1 MAPLF
6 STPVRLNENVG
17 NNAFGRYLE
26 GGNFLDV
33 PVRIHGSF
41 DDVKIG
47 ERTAFREFDSEEK
60 VVEYVGLEAFVS
72 TEWNGVP
79 VAVFDNHNF
88 ALAFWY
94 EALASGVF
102 SKGATLAHIDMHSD
116 LWPNENDLD
125 LARVGDTEYVENFV
139 NLRTSVGNY
148 IEPAMRSGMF
158 DRFIRIE
165 GEGDL
170 NRELAAVLDGEY
182 GDVLTGA
189 TSDGRIENR
198 KMGDGFR
205 SAHPFVVPKSPQ
217 TRNDLILNLDLDFF
231 APDLDDV
238 PFELKKRVILE
249 FARRAKYITVATS
262 PCFIDQKKAL
272 EALGKIFSEK

>member
-6 STPVRLNENVG
+6 STPVRLSENVG
-17 NNAFGRYLE
+17 NNAFGRHFE
-26 GGNFLDV
+26 GENFLDV
-33 PVRIHGSF
+33 PVRVHGSF

-47 ERTAFREFDSEEK
+47 GRTAFREFGSDGK
-60 VVEYVGLEAFVS
+60 VVEYAGLAAFIS
-72 TEWNGVP
+72 TEWNGIP
-79 VAVFDNHNF
+79 LTIFDNHNF
-88 ALAFWY
+88 ALAFWC

-102 SKGATLAHIDMHSD
+102 SKGATLAHVDMHSD
-116 LWPNENDLD
+116 LWPNGNDLD
-125 LARVGDTEYVENFV
+125 LARVGDAEYVENFV

-158 DRFIRIE
+158 DRFVRIE

-170 NRELAAVLDGEY
+170 KRELEV
-182 GDVLTGA
+182 
-189 TSDGRIENR
+189 I
-198 KMGDGFR
+198 R
-205 SAHPFVVPKSPQ
+205 SRAPSLG
-217 TRNDLILNLDLDFF
+217 LILNLDLDFF

-262 PCFIDQKKAL
+262 PCFIDQKRAI